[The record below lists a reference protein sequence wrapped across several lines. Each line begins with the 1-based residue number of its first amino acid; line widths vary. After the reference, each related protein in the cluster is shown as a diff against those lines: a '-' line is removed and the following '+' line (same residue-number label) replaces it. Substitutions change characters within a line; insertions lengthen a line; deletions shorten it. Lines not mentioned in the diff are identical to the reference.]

1 MRPWCG
7 RAPTDVFHPTE
18 RPAVLIRFLSLL
30 IAFAAFANLALAD
43 CCWPDEKD
51 PVKVT
56 LVVILASEEGNTI
69 DKRLKGV
76 AEEVQK
82 LHPNLKSFTY
92 KSMESRSLKPNEKA
106 SLLCVEKQLVEMV
119 IKHGADK
126 ENRVSLAVKPPSMSE
141 LEYQSVCGK
150 FLPIVTPYKTQ
161 KGECLILAI
170 RVEPCRGN

>member
-1 MRPWCG
+1 
-7 RAPTDVFHPTE
+7 
-18 RPAVLIRFLSLL
+18 VLPRIFSLL
-30 IAFAAFANLALAD
+30 IAFAAFAGISLAD
-43 CCWPDEKD
+43 SCWPDEKD

-92 KSMESRSLKPNEKA
+92 KSMESKSLKPNEKV
-106 SLLCVEKQLVEMV
+106 SMQCVDKKTVDMV

-150 FLPIVTPYKTQ
+150 FLPIVTPYKTT